1 MVAVMELTKHNDELQ
16 QRIQLL
22 DVTADQ
28 QLAKELMDLHQKKC
42 TECQEDRLR
51 CATRPACMNRNF
63 LNVLIEIGVEISDL
77 PSFCYSQNIEQIR
90 RFILEKKGR
99 KMMDRRL
106 PIKDLLQTLGVSSIK
121 QFTTNFKK
129 EWSNFSSVHQDNIML
144 VAGDGLLFRFDF
156 ARGIATVNPT
166 KDRIKTYNVFKLYCN
181 LFSER
186 YEVKSTVKDVTPNW
200 WTLSISTEDSDTTAF
215 RALQKSE
222 LASAFEA
229 IYFKETE
236 GLAQL
241 QIEVILDSDD
251 KFLEAESLNELFV
264 KLSKICN

>member
-166 KDRIKTYNVFKLYCN
+166 KYRIKTYNVFKLYCN